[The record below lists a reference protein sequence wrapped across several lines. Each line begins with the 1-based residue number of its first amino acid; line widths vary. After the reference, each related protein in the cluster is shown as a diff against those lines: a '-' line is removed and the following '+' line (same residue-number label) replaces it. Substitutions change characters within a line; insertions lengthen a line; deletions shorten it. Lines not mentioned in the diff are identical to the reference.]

1 MDDLNVDFIVVGAGS
16 SGATLATRLAQRQPG
31 SVLLLEAGAPRHKDF
46 WVRTPVGVA
55 KILQNP
61 NYVWRT
67 RTTPQAHLAGQQIY
81 LPMGKLPGG
90 SSSVNGMIYVRGEPR
105 EYDHWRAL
113 GNAGW
118 GYDDLLPYF
127 KRLENTVLGDDAWR
141 GRDGPISVQTIA
153 DNTDP
158 LTEAFIAACA
168 ESGIKR
174 NADYNGAQYEG
185 VSHLQLSTRR
195 GQRCGTAHSYLAP
208 PLRNSNLDL
217 RTEAH
222 TTRVLFKGRRAVGV
236 EFTQGGQTRRAYARR
251 EVILSAGPIRTPQL
265 LELSGVGQ
273 PQLLQGLGIP
283 VVHALPGVGEN
294 LLDHLQARITYECTR
309 PITFNDM
316 LASTTKTLLRGM
328 QYVFTRKGF
337 LATPSATAHANV
349 PTRFEPG
356 RPGVKIQISLL
367 SGSDRYASS
376 KGFGLDPFPGF
387 AIGFFQLRPNSRGSL
402 HIHTTDPQVDPTLD
416 PNYLSDETDRAYMLE
431 GLRMSRR
438 IGRQP
443 ALAPLVKRETRP
455 GIDVDDDAGLLDYIR
470 KTGQTSWHPIGTC
483 KMGVDAMAVVGP
495 ELNVHG
501 LEGLRVVDSSV
512 MPTMP
517 SSNTNVPS
525 ILIGEKAADLIL
537 APQPSTTRGPEHAA
551 AMA

>member
-1 MDDLNVDFIVVGAGS
+1 MDELHVDFIVVGAGS
-16 SGATLATRLAQRQPG
+16 SGATLATRLSQRQSG

-55 KILQNP
+55 KILQDP

-67 RTTPQAHLAGQQIY
+67 NTTPQAHLAGQQIY

-90 SSSVNGMIYVRGEPR
+90 SSSVNGMIYVRGDPL
-105 EYDHWRAL
+105 EYDHWREL
-113 GNAGW
+113 GNSGW
-118 GYDDLLPYF
+118 GYAELLPYF
-127 KRLENTVLGDDAWR
+127 KRLENTVLGDDALR

-158 LTEAFIAACA
+158 LTEAFIAACT

-174 NADYNGAQYEG
+174 TADYNGAQYEG
-185 VSHLQLSTRR
+185 VSHLQLSTRHGR
-195 GQRCGTAHSYLAP
+195 RCGTAHSYLESALSHP
-208 PLRNSNLDL
+208 NLEL

-222 TTRVLFKGRRAVGV
+222 TTRVLFEGRRAVGV
-236 EFTQGGQTRRAYARR
+236 EFTQGGQVRRAYARR

-273 PQLLQGLGIP
+273 PELLQRLGIP
-283 VVHALPGVGEN
+283 VVHALRGVGEN
-294 LLDHLQARITYECTR
+294 LLDHLQARVTYECTR

-316 LASTTKTLLRGM
+316 LASKTKTLLRGM
-328 QYVFTRKGF
+328 QYVLTRKGF

-349 PTRFEPG
+349 PTRFEPE

-376 KGFGLDPFPGF
+376 KDFGLDPFPGF
-387 AIGFFQLRPNSRGSL
+387 AIGFFQLRPHSRGSL
-402 HIHTTDPQVDPTLD
+402 HIHTTDPKVDPLLD
-416 PNYLSDETDRAYMLE
+416 PNYLADETDRAYMLE
-431 GLRMSRR
+431 ALRMSRG
-438 IGRQP
+438 IAKQP
-443 ALAPLVKRETRP
+443 ALVPLVKRETRP

-470 KTGQTSWHPIGTC
+470 RTGQTSWHPIGTC
-483 KMGVDAMAVVGP
+483 KMGTDPLAVVGP
-495 ELNVHG
+495 DLKVHG
-501 LEGLRVVDSSV
+501 LEGLRVADSSV

-517 SSNTNVPS
+517 SSNTTAPS
-525 ILIGEKAADLIL
+525 ILIGEKAADLVL
-537 APQPSTTRGPEHAA
+537 ASKPAA
-551 AMA
+551 ASQAQVATAA